1 MLTGLVLIYLIVLMW
16 FGFCGER
23 HSSSGRAFLT
33 SGGRAGA
40 LLCALS
46 LVSTI
51 IGGSATLG
59 MGSLAQKIGSGAF
72 WWLGVGAVGLLL
84 HGWIAP
90 KIRALPAVTLPE
102 VVGVVAGRNAE
113 RWAGVIIAVSWIA
126 VTAAQFV
133 ALHTLLLT
141 LSSPL
146 AAEVLYVMIA
156 GVVIVH
162 TITGGQSAVI
172 RTDAFQAVLLLGG
185 FTAAAFWLLGDRPDA
200 VMALDPVPLGDRFGP
215 WDLGRMML
223 LVGITYVVGPDMFS
237 RTFTARDG
245 QSARFAAWIAS
256 PCLVWFGVVVTGLA
270 LLNLQDPQPVAGW
283 LSSASEMP
291 AWLKGALALGLISAL
306 CGSADTVLLSASG
319 LVERRQTERLFL
331 LERRALL
338 RGRLRICRRCGRLCL
353 EGHHLAAAHSLLFLR
368 AGSGPAASHCAHRA
382 GEAPQRTALDGGR
395 RLRRHR
401 RPGGQ
406 RHGGRGV
413 DFCRHGRLGCLCRR
427 LPFQGACGRFGR
439 LRLAPLSAG

>member
-1 MLTGLVLIYLIVLMW
+1 MNMLTGLVLIYLIVLMW

-245 QSARFAAWIAS
+245 
-256 PCLVWFGVVVTGLA
+256 
-270 LLNLQDPQPVAGW
+270 
-283 LSSASEMP
+283 
-291 AWLKGALALGLISAL
+291 
-306 CGSADTVLLSASG
+306 
-319 LVERRQTERLFL
+319 
-331 LERRALL
+331 
-338 RGRLRICRRCGRLCL
+338 
-353 EGHHLAAAHSLLFLR
+353 
-368 AGSGPAASHCAHRA
+368 
-382 GEAPQRTALDGGR
+382 
-395 RLRRHR
+395 
-401 RPGGQ
+401 
-406 RHGGRGV
+406 
-413 DFCRHGRLGCLCRR
+413 
-427 LPFQGACGRFGR
+427 
-439 LRLAPLSAG
+439 

>member
-1 MLTGLVLIYLIVLMW
+1 MNMLTGLVLIYLIVLMW

-283 LSSASEMP
+283 LECFGDAR
-291 AWLKGALALGLISAL
+291 LAQ
-306 CGSADTVLLSASG
+306 GSARARPHQRALRVGRHGASFG
-319 LVERRQTERLFL
+319 LRHCRAKPSGGRPY
-331 LERRALL
+331 ERRALL

-353 EGHHLAAAHSLLFLR
+353 EGHHLAVAHSLLFLR

-406 RHGGRGV
+406 RHGDEVWTFAGMGV
-413 DFCRHGRLGCLCRR
+413 SAAF
-427 LPFQGACGRFGR
+427 AVASRFKAPAGGSDAFGS
-439 LRLAPLSAG
+439 LR